1 MDKSTPATISLKNPP
16 QVVTVD
22 ELAQYLRID
31 RKSIY
36 AAIHSGQMPGARRF
50 GRTWRV
56 SLPAVMK
63 WLAKGEQVARECSV
77 LVDSAQI

>member
-1 MDKSTPATISLKNPP
+1 MDIPKTTTIAQTNSP

-22 ELAQYLRID
+22 ELAKLLRVD

-36 AAIHSGQMPGARRF
+36 AAIHCGRMPGAQRF

-63 WLAKGEQVARECSV
+63 WMAKGEQVSRECSV
-77 LVDSAQI
+77 LVDCAQV

>member
-1 MDKSTPATISLKNPP
+1 MAKPRPATLSQKNSP

-36 AAIHSGQMPGARRF
+36 AAIHSGRMPGAQRF

-63 WLAKGEQVARECSV
+63 WLAKGEQVALSRHALAEC
-77 LVDSAQI
+77 AQI

>member
-1 MDKSTPATISLKNPP
+1 MDIPTTATIAQKNSP

-22 ELAQYLRID
+22 ELAKLLRVD

-36 AAIHSGQMPGARRF
+36 AAIHCGRMPGAQRF

-63 WLAKGEQVARECSV
+63 WMAKGEQVAVSRHARAECG
-77 LVDSAQI
+77 QI